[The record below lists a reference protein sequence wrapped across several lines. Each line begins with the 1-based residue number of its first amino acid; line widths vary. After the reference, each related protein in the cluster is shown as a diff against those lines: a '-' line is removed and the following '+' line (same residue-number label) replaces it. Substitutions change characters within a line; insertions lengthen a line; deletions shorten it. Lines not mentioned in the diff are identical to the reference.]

1 MPSLARV
8 VRQFNLSAIEIAVAG
23 NAAAGTVVAGAVL
36 PKGAR
41 PIGIQTLGGAT
52 GGTNPTMDIG
62 ASANPAIA
70 ALASADPD
78 YFHNE
83 LDADTPG
90 AIIAVNGVG
99 ANIVALAPVQ
109 ITAGV
114 GASAATGGT
123 HRCILYY
130 TAGPIPRGT

>member
-1 MPSLARV
+1 MPSIARLS
-8 VRQFNLSAIEIAVAG
+8 RLLNLSAIEIAIAG
-23 NAAAGTVVAGAVL
+23 NAAAGTVVPGAVL

-41 PIGIQTLGGAT
+41 PILIQSLGGAT
-52 GGTNPTMDIG
+52 GGASPTMDIG

-90 AIIAVNGVG
+90 AAIALTGVG
-99 ANIVALAPVQ
+99 ANIVALAPIQ

-123 HRCILYY
+123 HRSILFY
-130 TAGPIPRGT
+130 TRNAIPGGT